1 MEEPVP
7 ADPQDFLEAKEIRFR
22 CLLVSIHVTAYKILL
37 ISTVFFLPLKNRF
50 LEFSWLIHPFIC
62 FSLSLFLEDAN
73 FSSVLCKF
81 LCNKV
86 YIAM

>member
-37 ISTVFFLPLKNRF
+37 ISTVFFCP
-50 LEFSWLIHPFIC
+50 
-62 FSLSLFLEDAN
+62 
-73 FSSVLCKF
+73 
-81 LCNKV
+81 
-86 YIAM
+86 